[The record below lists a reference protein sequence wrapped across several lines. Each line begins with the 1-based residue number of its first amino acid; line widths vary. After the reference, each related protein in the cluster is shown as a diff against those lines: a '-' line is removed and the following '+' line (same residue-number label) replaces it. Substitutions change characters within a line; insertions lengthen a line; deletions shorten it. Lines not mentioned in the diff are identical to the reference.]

1 MRQRET
7 RAVGQIAFA
16 AAVWTLC
23 LPVVS
28 ACDSPGCED
37 YNGFPP
43 RIRTV
48 IIAVGGQSLLRFPKK
63 SSEIITVGL
72 VLFFVICVTYLRR
85 RRLRQRTSQL
95 PYNRAGNQASHLRKP
110 SGVPVPSGYSVYYQ
124 AAPSYPAAHIPQYP
138 PRGYDSNSQLQWA
151 SSSNAHRKPEPV
163 VPVSPVFPL
172 APSGVTSRPISSL
185 DTAPPSL
192 RSSVRQDQST
202 TRVTRTPDASS
213 LASPRSTQ
221 RDIVAA
227 PLSPQ
232 HTSSSSRSRL
242 VASPPAASAATLP
255 SNTPRPFALSPTH
268 TGATNNRSDDPPPA
282 YTPI

>member
-43 RIRTV
+43 HIRTV
-48 IIAVGGQSLLRFPKK
+48 IIAVG
-63 SSEIITVGL
+63 VGF
-72 VLFFVICVTYLRR
+72 VLFFVICVAYLRR

-138 PRGYDSNSQLQWA
+138 PRGYDTRHSNSQLQWA
-151 SSSNAHRKPEPV
+151 SSSNALRKPEPV

-172 APSGVTSRPISSL
+172 APSAVTSRPISSL

-202 TRVTRTPDASS
+202 TRVARTPDASS
-213 LASPRSTQ
+213 IASPRSTQ
-221 RDIVAA
+221 SDIVEA

-242 VASPPAASAATLP
+242 VASIPAASAATLP

-268 TGATNNRSDDPPPA
+268 TGATNNRGDDPPPA
-282 YTPI
+282 YTPV